1 MDRFLIVDDH
11 PLFREALHRAVKLAC
26 PQSEIAEATT
36 LAAAVSLIRQS
47 GPAFDLV
54 LLDLSMP
61 GTEGFEGLLEVRTNF
76 PELPV
81 LVVSSLDDARIVQQA
96 MSYGIGGFI
105 PKSASREAI
114 AAAITTVM
122 SGAVHVPEALLGP
135 GSAAEGPAPS
145 DVLAR
150 LSALTPQQLRV
161 LQMLRKGFLNKQI
174 AYELDVCERTV
185 KAHVSEILRKLGV
198 YSRTQVVIETA
209 KIDFEALT
217 EKPAARALTANDAQ

>member
-1 MDRFLIVDDH
+1 MDHFLIVDDH

-26 PQSEIAEATT
+26 PLSEIAEATT
-36 LAAAVSLIRQS
+36 LAAAVSLIRQA
-47 GPAFDLV
+47 GHAFDLV

-61 GTEGFEGLLEVRTNF
+61 GTEGFEGLLEVRTSF

-81 LVVSSLDDARIVQQA
+81 LVVSSLDDARVVQQA
-96 MSYGIGGFI
+96 MSYGIAGFI

-135 GSAAEGPAPS
+135 GSTAGSPARN

-150 LSALTPQQLRV
+150 LAALTPQQLKV

-198 YSRTQVVIETA
+198 FSRTQVVIETA

-217 EKPAARALTANDAQ
+217 EKAPARALTANDAQ